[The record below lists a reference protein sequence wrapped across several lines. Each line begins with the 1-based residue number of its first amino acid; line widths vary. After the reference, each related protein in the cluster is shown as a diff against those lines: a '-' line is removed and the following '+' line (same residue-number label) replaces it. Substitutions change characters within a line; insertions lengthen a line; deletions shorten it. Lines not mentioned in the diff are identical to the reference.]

1 MLDGKMPSLSIYEL
15 EFINEFN
22 SILKFKC
29 HDECDLTEMYGVI
42 LHSYYVMKSLSNEIM
57 LELTKKLTYKFVAL
71 SRNMTKDNAN
81 ILQERLNELA
91 LHYEQMG
98 DSYNIIGEFMK
109 EI

>member
-1 MLDGKMPSLSIYEL
+1 MSNLSVYEL
-15 EFINEFN
+15 GFINEF
-22 SILKFKC
+22 SSMLKLKC
-29 HDECDLTEMYGVI
+29 HDEYDLTEMYEGI
-42 LHSYYVMKSLSNEIM
+42 LHSYYITKSLTNEIM

-71 SRNMTKDNAN
+71 SHNMTRDNST

-98 DSYNIIGEFMK
+98 DNYNIIGEFMK